1 MMYLSAEYSVSY
13 DFPKQLCSTVS
24 AANTWS
30 GITERKKN
38 KESLAIKF
46 LNIFFVYDANKDNQY
61 IKTATI

>member
-30 GITERKKN
+30 GITEEKRIKK
-38 KESLAIKF
+38 AWR
-46 LNIFFVYDANKDNQY
+46 
-61 IKTATI
+61 